1 LFCQDSNATHSCHN
15 KQMGRRL
22 CLFSCK
28 KPPGRLPLFVRTFSS
43 PDWQILARTGRIREN
58 ECYRG
63 WATRR
68 LPPQFDRH
76 IFGAGKCQPLNITT
90 SADDALVNLTSR
102 PVIFNG
108 TSYSQL
114 IGATL
119 ERELRLCIVKHHR
132 IQLSVLARRD
142 ERFFH
147 RGCRLIVSW

>member
-1 LFCQDSNATHSCHN
+1 MNPIEVGQHADC
-15 KQMGRRL
+15 
-22 CLFSCK
+22 CLNLT
-28 KPPGRLPLFVRTFSS
+28 GTFF
-43 PDWQILARTGRIREN
+43 R
-58 ECYRG
+58 
-63 WATRR
+63 
-68 LPPQFDRH
+68 
-76 IFGAGKCQPLNITT
+76 AGKCQPLNMTT